1 MAHSKTVKI
10 DLSEIDELI
19 YKLQSSSSSVMNIV
33 RESAA
38 KWSETTE
45 GHYASKIPY
54 KNGFRRAKNS
64 RDRNS
69 STFHHVSTRGSNNI
83 MISIGHE
90 SYIARFLEVGVKP
103 HDIQQGKRVLKHP
116 GFTGT
121 KTLRKTIDRHRSEL
135 ITQIEDRLKT
145 LLI

>member
-10 DLSEIDELI
+10 DLSEINELI
-19 YKLQSSSSSVMNIV
+19 YKLQSSSDTVMNII

-45 GHYASKIPY
+45 GDYASKIPY

-69 STFHHVSTRGSNNI
+69 STFHHVSSKGGNNVT
-83 MISIGHE
+83 ISIGHE
-90 SYIARFLEVGVKP
+90 SYIARFLEVGVKS
-103 HDIQQGKRVLKHP
+103 HDIQQGNRILIHT

-121 KTLRKTIDRHRSEL
+121 RT
-135 ITQIEDRLKT
+135 
-145 LLI
+145 